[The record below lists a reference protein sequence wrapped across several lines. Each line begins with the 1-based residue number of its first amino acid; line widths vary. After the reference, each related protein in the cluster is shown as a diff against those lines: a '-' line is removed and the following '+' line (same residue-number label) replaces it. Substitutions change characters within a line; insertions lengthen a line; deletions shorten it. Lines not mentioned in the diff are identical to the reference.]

1 MAQIRPAGRADDE
14 DADLGAPATI
24 ILVRHGST
32 DDTDQQHARGGDG
45 AGPPLNE
52 KGRRQAHLLARV
64 IADQAGADHGY
75 ELPIGRPPWV
85 EVLGRRPVAVI
96 TSPMRRAS
104 ETAEVLAAP
113 LGLEPVVEGGWA
125 ELALG
130 VWDGLGYAE
139 IVDGWPEEYN
149 AWRSSPAVA
158 PPGGES
164 LDAVAQRAGAACDRL
179 VGAYPGRTVLVISH
193 TAPIRAVIARALDA
207 GPAALWRLRIE
218 PAAVSVLRVWSDGGC
233 EVSTVN
239 STGHL
244 A

>member
-1 MAQIRPAGRADDE
+1 VT
-14 DADLGAPATI
+14 ADLGSPATL

-32 DDTDQQHARGGDG
+32 DDTDGLHARGGDS
-45 AGPPLNE
+45 AGPPLNDN
-52 KGRRQAHLLARV
+52 GRRQVHHLARV

-85 EVLGRRPVAVI
+85 EVLGHRPVAVI
-96 TSPMRRAS
+96 TSPMLRAR
-104 ETAEVLAAP
+104 ETAGELAGP
-113 LGLEPVVEGGWA
+113 LALEPVVEPGWA
-125 ELALG
+125 ELSLG
-130 VWDGLGYAE
+130 AWDGLDYAQ
-139 IVDGWPEEYN
+139 IVDGWPREYN
-149 AWRSSPAVA
+149 AWRSSPTVA

-164 LDAVAQRAGAACDRL
+164 LYDMAARVAVACDRL
-179 VGAYPGRTVLVISH
+179 VGAYPGRTVVVVSH

-207 GPAALWRLRIE
+207 GSAALWRLRIE
-218 PAAVSVLRVWSDGGC
+218 PAAVSVLRFWADGGC